1 MTDGSSAVVA
11 NGSIQGPNT
20 VPPCVA
26 YFSMEIGLEAGIPTY
41 SGGLGMLAGDTLR
54 SAADLGVNLVG
65 ITLLYRKGYFRQQI
79 GVDGE
84 QTEHPEEWSPADVLD
99 RQDARVT
106 VHIEGREVVVGCWRY
121 RVQGVGG
128 HVVPVY
134 LLDTDLDEN
143 AAHERTLT
151 HYLYGGD
158 DRYRLCQEAILGIA
172 GQRILNHLGH
182 GDISVYHMNEGHS
195 SLLGLSLLEQR
206 LERNRTRKVTQRD
219 LAAVRELCVFT
230 THTPVPAGHDRFHR
244 GLVASVLGPERTAVL
259 AGARLFDGDMLNM
272 TRLALECS
280 RYVNGVARI
289 HQRVSQDMFPKYR
302 IRAVTNGVHSVTW
315 AAPSIQDLFDKYIP
329 EWRSDSVYLRY
340 ANDIPIDGLR
350 RAHRRAKRALLARV
364 ATQAGVALDD
374 EVFTICFARRATP
387 YKRSHLLFENPDR
400 LRWIASNVG
409 PFQLIFA
416 GKAHPR
422 DDGGKRMIRAIH
434 EAARELEGAV
444 RIVYVENYGMDLG
457 RLLTSGAD
465 LWLNTPQKTREASGT
480 SGMKAALNGVP
491 SLSVLDGWWIEGH
504 VEGVTGWSAATHKG
518 APDDDMSVAHA
529 LYDKLER
536 VIIPMYYEHPKAY
549 AQVMRSAISLNG
561 PFFNTQRM
569 VSQYV
574 FNAYG

>member
-1 MTDGSSAVVA
+1 MTYGSSI
-11 NGSIQGPNT
+11 GSPAEPSKL
-20 VPPCVA
+20 PPRVA
-26 YFSMEIGLEAGIPTY
+26 YFSMEIGLEASIPTY

-54 SAADLGVNLVG
+54 SAADLGVDLVG

-84 QTEHPEEWSPADVLD
+84 QIEHAEEWSPADLLD
-99 RQDARVT
+99 RTDARVT
-106 VHIEGREVVVGCWRY
+106 VDIEGREVVVGCWQY
-121 RVQGVGG
+121 CVQGVGG

-134 LLDTDLDEN
+134 LLDTDLEEN
-143 AAHERTLT
+143 ATDDRALT
-151 HYLYGGD
+151 HHLYGGD
-158 DRYRLCQEAILGIA
+158 DRYRLCQEVVLGIA
-172 GQRILNHLGH
+172 GQRILDQLGH

-195 SLLGLSLLEQR
+195 SLLALSLLEQR
-206 LERNRTRKVTQRD
+206 LERKRAKKATQRD
-219 LAAVRELCVFT
+219 LAAVRDLCVFT

-244 GLVASVLGPERTAVL
+244 GLVASVLGLERTDLLSA
-259 AGARLFDGDMLNM
+259 ARLFDGDMLNM
-272 TRLALECS
+272 TQLALECS
-280 RYVNGVARI
+280 HYVNGVARI

-315 AAPSIQDLFDKYIP
+315 AAPSTKDLFDKYIP
-329 EWRSDSVYLRY
+329 EWRSDNVYLRY
-340 ANDIPIDGLR
+340 ANDIPIDEFR
-350 RAHRRAKRALLARV
+350 QAHRKAKRALLSRV
-364 ATQAGVALDD
+364 ASQAGVGFDE

-387 YKRSHLLFENPDR
+387 YKRSHLLFQNPDR
-400 LRWIASNVG
+400 LRWIASNLG

-434 EAARELEGAV
+434 EMARELEGAV
-444 RIVYVENYGMDLG
+444 RIVYIENYEMDLG

-504 VEGVTGWSAATHKG
+504 VEGVTGWSAASHRG

-536 VIIPMYYEHPKAY
+536 VIIPMYYENPKAY
-549 AQVMRSAISLNG
+549 GQVMRSAIALNG
-561 PFFNTQRM
+561 AFFNTQRM

-574 FNAYG
+574 FNAYQ